1 MTKLLVVGNWKC
13 NPVTLKEAKKLFNLI
28 EKGIKNIK
36 KVCPGLSRRVEVVIC
51 PSFLYLPFFVKK
63 GITIGSQDVFWEERG
78 AFTGEVSPAMLKNLG
93 CQYVII
99 GHSER
104 RKYFRETDEMINKKI
119 KAALKAK
126 LKPILCIENLSQL
139 KGVSR
144 NTIVAY
150 EPVFAISSGKPCSI
164 EKAKRI
170 RKRINNNFVLY
181 GGSVISQNAKDYIE
195 KAGFQGLL
203 IGNASLN
210 PKEFTKIVRNIA
222 LISKN
227 C

>member
-51 PSFLYLPFFVKK
+51 PSFLCLPFFVKK